1 MKRKKVKG
9 LKIRSVD
16 NIEDFIDA
24 VQKCSSDVYLSD
36 WQVDNNGQYNFYI
49 NLKSPL
55 CLYVGIG
62 KLLEEYGERLS
73 MPFARHLE
81 DGIYELR
88 IPQGSHITRLLYFFC
103 IGDRAIVTNGF
114 VKKTQ
119 RTPRREIEKAKRYR
133 DDWRMR
139 YDQRKRT
146 PRSLS

>member
-1 MKRKKVKG
+1 MEV
-9 LKIRSVD
+9 VYYED
-16 NIEDFIDA
+16 NRGRQPAREFIDGLNPKMKA
-24 VQKCSSDVYLSD
+24 KTL
-36 WQVDNNGQYNFYI
+36 GR
-49 NLKSPL
+49 LL
-55 CLYVGIG
+55 
-62 KLLEEYGERLS
+62 LLEEYGERLS

-88 IPQGSHITRLLYFFC
+88 IPQESDITRLLYFFC

-114 VKKTQ
+114 IKKTQ

>member
-62 KLLEEYGERLS
+62 KLLEEYGDW
-73 MPFARHLE
+73 LE
-81 DGIYELR
+81 IHCSNREDE
-88 IPQGSHITRLLYFFC
+88 
-103 IGDRAIVTNGF
+103 AIMMEYIAKLN
-114 VKKTQ
+114 
-119 RTPRREIEKAKRYR
+119 ESEKR
-133 DDWRMR
+133 
-139 YDQRKRT
+139 
-146 PRSLS
+146 

>member
-1 MKRKKVKG
+1 MEV
-9 LKIRSVD
+9 VYYED
-16 NIEDFIDA
+16 NRGRQPACEFIDGFNPKMKA
-24 VQKCSSDVYLSD
+24 KTL
-36 WQVDNNGQYNFYI
+36 GR
-49 NLKSPL
+49 LL
-55 CLYVGIG
+55 
-62 KLLEEYGERLS
+62 LLEEYGERLS

-88 IPQGSHITRLLYFFC
+88 IPQGSDITRLLHFFC
-103 IGDRAIVTNGF
+103 IGDRAIVTNRF